1 MSTSHGTKIV
11 YYKQS
16 VFVNQKIYKTRYF
29 SELSARTFLFS
40 ENAVYWFHPNGQ
52 INGKGYPAL
61 REYYITKNDSG
72 QRLNKFLEKA
82 VPLLS
87 GGMMHKYLRLKR
99 IKVNN
104 KRTEAAYKLVE
115 GDSVQLYLN
124 DEYFDAPKE
133 EEAFRRIKTP
143 RVRVVYEDEHILLA
157 DKAPGMVVHADEHG
171 DTDTLIAHIQAY
183 LFQSG
188 AWNPDDAASF
198 APALCNRIDRNTGGI
213 VIAAKTAEALRILND
228 KIKDREMEKR
238 YLCIVHGRPKPPE
251 GLIENYL
258 RRDEKRKQV
267 TLHRTRVPGAK
278 TARTRYRTL
287 TSHGRLS
294 LVECELLTGRT
305 HQIRAHMA
313 SIGCPLL
320 GDGKYGT
327 NELNRPY
334 GETGQ
339 ALYAYSLTFR
349 FAQDAGA
356 LQYLNGKT
364 FKVKDIPFVKKYF
377 PNFKP

>member
-1 MSTSHGTKIV
+1 M
-11 YYKQS
+11 
-16 VFVNQKIYKTRYF
+16 
-29 SELSARTFLFS
+29 
-40 ENAVYWFHPNGQ
+40 
-52 INGKGYPAL
+52 

-82 VPLLS
+82 VPLLP
-87 GGMMHKYLRLKR
+87 GGIMHKYLRLKR
-99 IKVNN
+99 IKVNG
-104 KRTEAAYKLVE
+104 KRTDAAYRLAE
-115 GDSVQLYLN
+115 GDAVQLYLN
-124 DEYFDAPKE
+124 DEYFDAPRE
-133 EEAFRRIKTP
+133 EEAFRRITQP
-143 RVRVVYEDEHILLA
+143 RLRIVYEDDHILLA
-157 DKAPGMVVHADEHG
+157 DKAPGMVVHADERG
-171 DTDTLIAHIQAY
+171 GADTLIAHIQAY
-183 LFQSG
+183 LYQTG
-188 AWNPDDAASF
+188 AWNPADAASF

-228 KIKDREMEKR
+228 KIKERELEKR
-238 YLCIVHGRPKPPE
+238 YLCIVHGRPQPAA

-267 TLHRTRVPGAK
+267 TLHRQRVPGAK

-287 TSHGRLS
+287 ASQDKLS

-334 GETGQ
+334 NETGQ

-349 FAQDAGA
+349 FEEDAGV
-356 LQYLNGKT
+356 LSYLNGRT
-364 FKVKDIPFVKKYF
+364 FTAKEIPFVRKYF
-377 PNFKP
+377 PSFQL

>member
-1 MSTSHGTKIV
+1 M
-11 YYKQS
+11 
-16 VFVNQKIYKTRYF
+16 
-29 SELSARTFLFS
+29 
-40 ENAVYWFHPNGQ
+40 
-52 INGKGYPAL
+52 

-104 KRTEAAYKLVE
+104 KRTEAAYKLAE

-188 AWNPDDAASF
+188 AWSPDDAASF

-213 VIAAKTAEALRILND
+213 VIAAKTAEGLRVMNQ
-228 KIKDREMEKR
+228 KIRDRELKKY
-238 YLCIVHGRPKPPE
+238 YLCIVHGTLPRPAGRLE
-251 GLIENYL
+251 GYILK
-258 RRDEKRKQV
+258 DEAKKQV
-267 TLHRTRVPGAK
+267 TVSSRPRPGAK
-278 TARTRYRTL
+278 TAVTL
-287 TSHGRLS
+287 YETLAVRNGLS
-294 LVECELLTGRT
+294 LVRCQLITGRT
-305 HQIRAHMA
+305 HQIRAQFAAAGH
-313 SIGCPLL
+313 PLL
-320 GDGKYGT
+320 GDGKYGSERQ
-327 NELNRPY
+327 NKRY
-334 GETGQ
+334 GRSYQ
-339 ALYAYSLTFR
+339 ALYSYRLEFCFTT
-349 FAQDAGA
+349 DAGA
-356 LQYLNGKT
+356 LAPLDGQQ
-364 FKVKDIPFVKKYF
+364 FQVEQVDFVTEYF
-377 PNFKP
+377 PGFSL

>member
-1 MSTSHGTKIV
+1 M
-11 YYKQS
+11 
-16 VFVNQKIYKTRYF
+16 
-29 SELSARTFLFS
+29 
-40 ENAVYWFHPNGQ
+40 
-52 INGKGYPAL
+52 

-99 IKVNN
+99 IKVNG
-104 KRTEAAYKLVE
+104 KRTEAAYRLCE
-115 GDSVQLYLN
+115 GDAVQLYLN
-124 DEYFDAPKE
+124 DEYFDAPHE
-133 EEAFRRIKTP
+133 EEAFRRITQP
-143 RVRVVYEDEHILLA
+143 QVRIVYEDENILLA
-157 DKAPGMVVHADEHG
+157 DKAPGMVVHADENG
-171 DTDTLIAHIQAY
+171 DNNTLIAHIQAY

-188 AWNPDDAASF
+188 AWNPEDAASF

-213 VIAAKTAEALRILND
+213 VICAKTAEALRILNER
-228 KIKDREMEKR
+228 IKERELEKR
-238 YLCIVHGRPKPPE
+238 YLCVVHGKPKPAE
-251 GLIENYL
+251 GLIENFL

-267 TLHRTRVPGAK
+267 TLHKTRVPGAK
-278 TARTRYRTL
+278 TAKTRYRTL
-287 TSHGRLS
+287 ASSGKLS

-334 GETGQ
+334 RENGQ
-339 ALYAYSLTFR
+339 LLYAYSLTFH
-349 FAQDAGA
+349 FEEDAVA
-356 LQYLNGKT
+356 LAYLNGRT
-364 FKVKDIPFVKKYF
+364 FYVQHIPFVEKYF
-377 PNFKP
+377 PNYHI

>member
-1 MSTSHGTKIV
+1 M
-11 YYKQS
+11 
-16 VFVNQKIYKTRYF
+16 R
-29 SELSARTFLFS
+29 E
-40 ENAVYWFHPNGQ
+40 FHIG
-52 INGKGYPAL
+52 
-61 REYYITKNDSG
+61 KNDEN
-72 QRLNKFLEKA
+72 QRLDRFLGKA
-82 VPLLS
+82 VPLLPAS
-87 GGMMHKYLRLKR
+87 LAQKYIRLKR
-99 IKVNN
+99 IKVNGA
-104 KRTEAAYKLVE
+104 RAQRDQKLCA
-115 GDSVQLYLN
+115 GDVLQCYIN
-124 DEYFDAPKE
+124 DEFFETPSE
-133 EEAFRRIKTP
+133 ENVYLTITTP
-143 RVRVVYEDEHILLA
+143 RLKIVYEDENIMLL
-157 DKAPGMVVHADEHG
+157 DKPAGLVVHADEREKVN
-171 DTDTLIAHIQAY
+171 TLVNHMLAY
-183 LFQSG
+183 LYQKREWKPREENAFT
-188 AWNPDDAASF
+188 
-198 APALCNRIDRNTGGI
+198 PALCNRIDRNTGGI

>member
-1 MSTSHGTKIV
+1 M
-11 YYKQS
+11 
-16 VFVNQKIYKTRYF
+16 
-29 SELSARTFLFS
+29 
-40 ENAVYWFHPNGQ
+40 
-52 INGKGYPAL
+52 

-82 VPLLS
+82 VPLLP
-87 GGMMHKYLRLKR
+87 GGIMHKYLRLKR
-99 IKVNN
+99 IKVNG
-104 KRTEAAYKLVE
+104 KRTDAAYRLAE
-115 GDSVQLYLN
+115 GDAVQLYLN
-124 DEYFDAPKE
+124 DEYFDAPLE
-133 EEAFRRIKTP
+133 EEAFRRITQP
-143 RVRVVYEDEHILLA
+143 RLRIVYEDDHILLA
-157 DKAPGMVVHADEHG
+157 DKAPGMVVHADERG
-171 DTDTLIAHIQAY
+171 GADTLIAHIQAY
-183 LFQSG
+183 LYQTG
-188 AWNPDDAASF
+188 AWNPADAASF

-228 KIKDREMEKR
+228 KIKERELEKR
-238 YLCIVHGRPKPPE
+238 YLCIVHGRPQPAA

-267 TLHRTRVPGAK
+267 TLHRQRVPGAK

-287 TSHGRLS
+287 ASQDKLS

-334 GETGQ
+334 NETGQ

-349 FAQDAGA
+349 FEKNAGV
-356 LQYLNGKT
+356 LSYLNGRT
-364 FKVKDIPFVKKYF
+364 FTAKEIPFVRKYF
-377 PNFKP
+377 PSFQL

>member
-1 MSTSHGTKIV
+1 M
-11 YYKQS
+11 
-16 VFVNQKIYKTRYF
+16 
-29 SELSARTFLFS
+29 
-40 ENAVYWFHPNGQ
+40 
-52 INGKGYPAL
+52 

-99 IKVNN
+99 IKVNG
-104 KRTEAAYKLVE
+104 KRTEAAYRLCE
-115 GDSVQLYLN
+115 GDAVQLYLN
-124 DEYFDAPKE
+124 EEYFDAPRE
-133 EEAFRRIKTP
+133 EEAFRRITQP
-143 RVRVVYEDEHILLA
+143 QIRIVYEDENILLA
-157 DKAPGMVVHADEHG
+157 DKAPGMVVHADETG
-171 DTDTLIAHIQAY
+171 DNNTLIAHIQAY

-188 AWNPDDAASF
+188 AWNPEDAASF

-213 VIAAKTAEALRILND
+213 VICAKTAEALRILNER
-228 KIKDREMEKR
+228 IKERELEKR
-238 YLCIVHGRPKPPE
+238 YLCVVHGKPKPPE

-267 TLHRTRVPGAK
+267 TLHKTRVPGAK
-278 TARTRYRTL
+278 TAKTRYRTL
-287 TSHGRLS
+287 ASSGKLS

-334 GETGQ
+334 RENGQ
-339 ALYAYSLTFR
+339 LLYAYSLTFH
-349 FAQDAGA
+349 FEEDAGA
-356 LQYLNGKT
+356 LAYLNGRT
-364 FKVKDIPFVKKYF
+364 FYIQHIPFVEKYF
-377 PNFKP
+377 PDYHIQFK

>member
-1 MSTSHGTKIV
+1 M
-11 YYKQS
+11 
-16 VFVNQKIYKTRYF
+16 R
-29 SELSARTFLFS
+29 ELTI
-40 ENAVYWFHPNGQ
+40 G
-52 INGKGYPAL
+52 
-61 REYYITKNDSG
+61 KNDAG
-72 QRLNKFLEKA
+72 QRLDRFVSKSL
-82 VPLLS
+82 PLLPPALLQ
-87 GGMMHKYLRLKR
+87 KYIRIKR
-99 IKVNN
+99 IKVNGA
-104 KRTEAAYKLVE
+104 RAQRDQRLQT
-115 GDSVQLYLN
+115 GDVLQLYIN
-124 DEYFDAPKE
+124 DEFFDQPKE
-133 EEAFRRIKTP
+133 DNLFLSLWKPSLDI
-143 RVRVVYEDEHILLA
+143 VYEDENLMLLN
-157 DKAPGMVVHADEHG
+157 KRPGLVVHADE
-171 DTDTLIAHIQAY
+171 TEKVNTLINHIQAY
-183 LFQSG
+183 LYQKRE
-188 AWNPDDAASF
+188 WNPRWENAF
-198 APALCNRIDRNTGGI
+198 TPALCNRIDRNTGGI

-287 TSHGRLS
+287 TSHDRLS

>member
-1 MSTSHGTKIV
+1 M
-11 YYKQS
+11 
-16 VFVNQKIYKTRYF
+16 
-29 SELSARTFLFS
+29 
-40 ENAVYWFHPNGQ
+40 
-52 INGKGYPAL
+52 

-82 VPLLS
+82 VPLLP

-99 IKVNN
+99 IKVNG
-104 KRTEAAYKLVE
+104 KRTEAAYRLCE
-115 GDSVQLYLN
+115 GDAIQLYLN
-124 DEYFDAPKE
+124 DEYFDVPPE
-133 EEAFRRIKTP
+133 EEAVRRITHP
-143 RVRVVYEDEHILLA
+143 QVRIVYEDENILLA

-171 DTDTLIAHIQAY
+171 DTNTLIAHIQAY
-183 LFQSG
+183 LYQSG

-228 KIKDREMEKR
+228 KIKDRELEKR
-238 YLCIVHGRPKPPE
+238 YLCVVHGRPRLAE

-267 TLHRTRVPGAK
+267 TLHKTRVPGAK

-287 TSHGRLS
+287 ATAGRLS
-294 LVECELLTGRT
+294 LVECELLPGRT
-305 HQIRAHMA
+305 HQIRANMA

-334 GETGQ
+334 SETGQ
-339 ALYAYSLTFR
+339 ALYAYRLTFR

-356 LQYLNGKT
+356 LSYLDGKT
-364 FKVKDIPFVKKYF
+364 FTVHDIPFVKKYF
-377 PNFKP
+377 PSFRL

>member
-1 MSTSHGTKIV
+1 M
-11 YYKQS
+11 
-16 VFVNQKIYKTRYF
+16 
-29 SELSARTFLFS
+29 
-40 ENAVYWFHPNGQ
+40 
-52 INGKGYPAL
+52 

-104 KRTEAAYKLVE
+104 KRTEAAYKLAE

-228 KIKDREMEKR
+228 KIKEHELKKK
-238 YLCIVHGRPKPPE
+238 YLCVVLGRPSPPK
-251 GLIENYL
+251 GRIENFL

-267 TLHRTRVPGAK
+267 TLHDRPVPGAK
-278 TARTRYRTL
+278 TAKTLYRTL
-287 TSHGRLS
+287 ASTKELS
-294 LVECELLTGRT
+294 LVECVLLTGRT

-320 GDGKYGT
+320 GDGKYGRGDR
-327 NELNRPY
+327 NRAC

-339 ALYAYSLTFR
+339 LLYSYELTFA
-349 FAQDAGA
+349 FESDAGA
-356 LQYLNGKT
+356 LQYLDGRT
-364 FKVKDIPFVKKYF
+364 FRVRRIDFVQKYF
-377 PNFKP
+377 PDFRF

>member
-1 MSTSHGTKIV
+1 M
-11 YYKQS
+11 
-16 VFVNQKIYKTRYF
+16 
-29 SELSARTFLFS
+29 
-40 ENAVYWFHPNGQ
+40 
-52 INGKGYPAL
+52 

-82 VPLLS
+82 VPLLP
-87 GGMMHKYLRLKR
+87 GGIMHKYLRLKR
-99 IKVNN
+99 IKVNG
-104 KRTEAAYKLVE
+104 KRTDAAYRLAE
-115 GDSVQLYLN
+115 GDAVQLYLN
-124 DEYFDAPKE
+124 DEYFDAPRE
-133 EEAFRRIKTP
+133 EEAFRRITHP
-143 RVRVVYEDEHILLA
+143 RLRIVYEDDHILLA
-157 DKAPGMVVHADEHG
+157 DKAPGMVVHADERG
-171 DTDTLIAHIQAY
+171 GADTLIAHIQAY
-183 LFQSG
+183 LYQTG
-188 AWNPDDAASF
+188 AWNPADAASF

-228 KIKDREMEKR
+228 KIKERELEKR
-238 YLCIVHGRPKPPE
+238 YLCIVHGRPQPAA

-267 TLHRTRVPGAK
+267 TLHRQRVPGAK

-287 TSHGRLS
+287 ASQDKLS

-334 GETGQ
+334 NETGQ

-349 FAQDAGA
+349 FEEDAGV
-356 LQYLNGKT
+356 LSYLNGRT
-364 FKVKDIPFVKKYF
+364 FTAKEIPFVRKYF
-377 PNFKP
+377 PSFQL

>member
-1 MSTSHGTKIV
+1 M
-11 YYKQS
+11 
-16 VFVNQKIYKTRYF
+16 
-29 SELSARTFLFS
+29 
-40 ENAVYWFHPNGQ
+40 
-52 INGKGYPAL
+52 

-99 IKVNN
+99 IKVNG
-104 KRTEAAYKLVE
+104 KRTEAAYRLCE
-115 GDSVQLYLN
+115 GDAVQLYLN
-124 DEYFDAPKE
+124 DEYFDAPHE
-133 EEAFRRIKTP
+133 EEAFRRITQP
-143 RVRVVYEDEHILLA
+143 QIRIVYEDENILLA
-157 DKAPGMVVHADEHG
+157 DKAPGMVVHADENG
-171 DTDTLIAHIQAY
+171 DNNTLIAHIQAY

-188 AWNPDDAASF
+188 AWNPEDAASF

-213 VIAAKTAEALRILND
+213 VICAKTAEALRILNER
-228 KIKDREMEKR
+228 IRERELEKR
-238 YLCIVHGRPKPPE
+238 YLCVVHGKPKPAE
-251 GLIENYL
+251 GLIENFL

-267 TLHRTRVPGAK
+267 TLHKTRVPGAK
-278 TARTRYRTL
+278 TAKTRYRTL
-287 TSHGRLS
+287 ASSGKLS

-334 GETGQ
+334 RENGQ
-339 ALYAYSLTFR
+339 LLYAYSLTFH
-349 FAQDAGA
+349 FEEDAGA
-356 LQYLNGKT
+356 LAYLNGRT
-364 FKVKDIPFVKKYF
+364 FYVQHIPFVEKYF
-377 PNFKP
+377 PNYHI

>member
-1 MSTSHGTKIV
+1 M
-11 YYKQS
+11 
-16 VFVNQKIYKTRYF
+16 
-29 SELSARTFLFS
+29 
-40 ENAVYWFHPNGQ
+40 
-52 INGKGYPAL
+52 

-99 IKVNN
+99 IKVNG
-104 KRTEAAYKLVE
+104 KRTEAAYRLAE
-115 GDSVQLYLN
+115 GDAVQLYIN
-124 DEYFDAPKE
+124 DEYFDTPCE
-133 EEAFRRIKTP
+133 EDAFRHIAQP
-143 RVRVVYEDEHILLA
+143 QVNIVYEDENILLA

-171 DTDTLIAHIQAY
+171 DRNTLIAHIQAY

-213 VIAAKTAEALRILND
+213 VICAKTAEALRILNER
-228 KIKDREMEKR
+228 IKERELEKR
-238 YLCIVHGRPKPPE
+238 YLCVVHGRPKPPE

-267 TLHRTRVPGAK
+267 TLHQTRVPGAK
-278 TARTRYRTL
+278 TAKTRYRTL
-287 TSHGRLS
+287 ASRGGLS

-320 GDGKYGT
+320 GDSKYGK
-327 NELNRPY
+327 NERNRPY

-339 ALYAYSLTFR
+339 LLYAYSLTFR

-356 LQYLNGKT
+356 LAYLDGRS
-364 FKVKDIPFVKKYF
+364 FRVPHIPFVEKYF
-377 PNFKP
+377 PDYTIG

>member
-1 MSTSHGTKIV
+1 M
-11 YYKQS
+11 
-16 VFVNQKIYKTRYF
+16 
-29 SELSARTFLFS
+29 
-40 ENAVYWFHPNGQ
+40 
-52 INGKGYPAL
+52 

-99 IKVNN
+99 IKVNG
-104 KRTEAAYKLVE
+104 KRTEAAYRLCE
-115 GDSVQLYLN
+115 GDAVQLYLN
-124 DEYFDAPKE
+124 DEYFDAPHE
-133 EEAFRRIKTP
+133 EEAFRRITQP
-143 RVRVVYEDEHILLA
+143 QVRIVYEDENILLA
-157 DKAPGMVVHADEHG
+157 DKAPGMVVHADENG
-171 DTDTLIAHIQAY
+171 DNNTLIAHIQAY

-188 AWNPDDAASF
+188 AWNPEDAASF

-213 VIAAKTAEALRILND
+213 VICAKTAEALRILNER
-228 KIKDREMEKR
+228 IKERELEKR
-238 YLCIVHGRPKPPE
+238 YLCVVHGKPKPAE
-251 GLIENYL
+251 GLIENFL

-267 TLHRTRVPGAK
+267 TLHKTRVPGAK
-278 TARTRYRTL
+278 TAKTRYRTL
-287 TSHGRLS
+287 ASNGKLS

-334 GETGQ
+334 RENGQ
-339 ALYAYSLTFR
+339 LLYAYSLTFH
-349 FAQDAGA
+349 FEEDAGA
-356 LQYLNGKT
+356 LAYLNGRT
-364 FKVKDIPFVKKYF
+364 FYVQHIPFVEKYF
-377 PNFKP
+377 PNYHI